1 MIGIGRQY
9 LLLTVTLIIL
19 LSANFLV
26 LDTEA
31 QKQWRQF
38 TMTNADYS
46 SDPIMTVLP
55 FDAIPAITD
64 PRFVEA
70 DQAKLDVNSPIIGV
84 SLNGDS
90 HAYSIRLLNDHEIV
104 NDQVGD
110 IPIATTW

>member
-1 MIGIGRQY
+1 MIRIGRQY
-9 LLLTVTLIIL
+9 LPLTVTLIIL

-26 LDTEA
+26 LDTAA
-31 QKQWRQF
+31 QNQWSQF
-38 TMTNADYS
+38 TMANADYS

-55 FDAIPAITD
+55 FDAIPAIID

-70 DQAKLDVNSPIIGV
+70 NQAKLDVNSPIIGV

-110 IPIATTW
+110 IPIAITW

>member
-1 MIGIGRQY
+1 MIRIGRQY

-38 TMTNADYS
+38 SIANADYS
-46 SDPIMTVLP
+46 TDPIMTVLP
-55 FDAIPAITD
+55 FDAIPAIID

-70 DQAKLDVNSPIIGV
+70 NQAKLDVNSPIIGV